1 MTRIGRAHERVAAGG
16 GAAGI
21 RLQQF
26 KAINTV
32 LRNLKTALTGAY
44 PASDFA
50 KYGHRYLAEAQY
62 RFNCGF
68 NLAALLTRLLRATA
82 ITRHNPFLPFEWL
95 RHVANQVRSS

>member
-1 MTRIGRAHERVAAGG
+1 VTRIGRAHERVAAGG

-32 LRNLKTALTGAY
+32 LRNLETALTGNCRAF
-44 PASDFA
+44 DFA

-62 RFNCGF
+62 RFNCSF
-68 NLAALLTRLLRATA
+68 NLAALPTRLLRATA
-82 ITRHNPFLPFEWL
+82 ITRRSPFLPLERL
-95 RHVANQVRSS
+95 RYVANQVRS